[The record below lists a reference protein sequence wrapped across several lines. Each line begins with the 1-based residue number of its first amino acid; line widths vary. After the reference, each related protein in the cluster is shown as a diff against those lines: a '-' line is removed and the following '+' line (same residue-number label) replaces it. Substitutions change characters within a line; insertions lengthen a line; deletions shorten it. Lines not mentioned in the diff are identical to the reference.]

1 MKKICIILL
10 ALISL
15 FLCGC
20 GRELKL
26 TGKEV
31 VKAES
36 VVLKE
41 LEQNKESSRYY
52 LYFGNDEQYI
62 EIFRLDNLVLYKDI
76 TEKEEFFYYDGTMYK
91 YDERGNREESSP
103 YDIEDLKLH
112 EIYISMIDRIKKVV
126 YSEGKK
132 EARSTF
138 PSPDEIEL
146 TIDVEESLEV
156 ELGDKAI
163 LVPIDSVS
171 FYLDGGRTLERVTNK
186 NITLR
191 YDVDLDF
198 AKDITWY
205 LPSSIRNDVLWDLG
219 LLEKNEEIDFRILI
233 GLAAFGF
240 FGLHAGCFFVLRKC
254 IPGFKYRHLVLFHLA
269 HLFSVCLYLTVFL
282 SIVTNMTMS
291 YALAGLISKL
301 SILGILPINL
311 FFTFAFVGT
320 AEKKIMPK
328 LLIASSLILFV
339 FYLVVVIIMNL

>member
-76 TEKEEFFYYDGTMYK
+76 TEKEKFFYYDGTMYK

-112 EIYISMIDRIKKVV
+112 EIYID
-126 YSEGKK
+126 
-132 EARSTF
+132 
-138 PSPDEIEL
+138 
-146 TIDVEESLEV
+146 
-156 ELGDKAI
+156 
-163 LVPIDSVS
+163 
-171 FYLDGGRTLERVTNK
+171 
-186 NITLR
+186 
-191 YDVDLDF
+191 
-198 AKDITWY
+198 
-205 LPSSIRNDVLWDLG
+205 
-219 LLEKNEEIDFRILI
+219 
-233 GLAAFGF
+233 
-240 FGLHAGCFFVLRKC
+240 
-254 IPGFKYRHLVLFHLA
+254 
-269 HLFSVCLYLTVFL
+269 
-282 SIVTNMTMS
+282 
-291 YALAGLISKL
+291 
-301 SILGILPINL
+301 
-311 FFTFAFVGT
+311 
-320 AEKKIMPK
+320 
-328 LLIASSLILFV
+328 
-339 FYLVVVIIMNL
+339 